1 MNRPLLLP
9 VSFSLLFTG
18 AVAAQQPPASGKAAR
33 TTAPALAPER
43 DPAATDYRIG
53 ADDELSVSVLQAP
66 ELNGTSRVSQQG
78 SISLPLIGAVRASGL
93 TASEL
98 EAAIEERLGRR
109 YIKEPEVAVLVTE
122 IRSRPVS
129 IAGAVA
135 RPGVV
140 QVGGQT
146 SLLDLISLAGGLR
159 EDAGETA
166 VVRRRAAD
174 GEAAAPIEVKLK
186 ALFESRD
193 PALNVAIQPGDVVTV
208 SVAEVVYVVGAVKKP
223 GAFAMQGNER
233 LTVLQALALGEGLES
248 TAAQK
253 DAIVVRTG
261 EDGNRQEIPVDLAAL
276 LKGRQRDVALRA
288 HDVLFVPTSGGKVA
302 ARAALDAIVRVL
314 SWRPF

>member
-1 MNRPLLLP
+1 MRRPLLLP
-9 VSFSLLFTG
+9 VSFSLLFTA
-18 AVAAQQPPASGKAAR
+18 AVAAQQPPASGRAPR
-33 TTAPALAPER
+33 TSAPALAPER
-43 DPAATDYRIG
+43 APAATDYRIG

-122 IRSRPVS
+122 VRSRPVS
-129 IAGAVA
+129 IAGAVV

-166 VVRRRAAD
+166 VVRRRSAE

-186 ALFESRD
+186 PLFESRD
-193 PALNVAIQPGDVVTV
+193 PALNVAIEPGDVVTV

-248 TAAQK
+248 TAAGRN
-253 DAIVVRTG
+253 AIVVRTG
-261 EDGNRQEIPVDLAAL
+261 EGGDRQEIPVDLAAL
-276 LKGRQRDVALRA
+276 LKGKQRDVALQA

-302 ARAALDAIVRVL
+302 VGAALNAIVRVL
-314 SWRPF
+314 TWRPF